1 MQNGSFPYRCY
12 DPIVYIFF
20 NNFVLF
26 AVWCSSVA
34 SCGFNKTHM
43 VAPLFSLDL
52 LIGSNFL
59 QNGLS
64 LKKGRE
70 RERMSVWP
78 AAITAITLRA
88 PCMNSGEHAKP
99 Y

>member
-20 NNFVLF
+20 YNFVLF

-70 RERMSVWP
+70 RERMSV
-78 AAITAITLRA
+78 
-88 PCMNSGEHAKP
+88 
-99 Y
+99 